1 MNGKAPSAIIIDQN
15 RTMKNAIAIVF
26 TERTRHTDSLW
37 HITRKVPENFAAHAQ
52 FNGIKNAFNVCLYD
66 SQSCDEFEENW
77 KSLLETS
84 GQCMAQWVI

>member
-26 TERTRHTDSLW
+26 TERTRHKYCLW
-37 HITRKVPENFAAHAQ
+37 HITRKLPEKFAA
-52 FNGIKNAFNVCLYD
+52 
-66 SQSCDEFEENW
+66 EFEENW